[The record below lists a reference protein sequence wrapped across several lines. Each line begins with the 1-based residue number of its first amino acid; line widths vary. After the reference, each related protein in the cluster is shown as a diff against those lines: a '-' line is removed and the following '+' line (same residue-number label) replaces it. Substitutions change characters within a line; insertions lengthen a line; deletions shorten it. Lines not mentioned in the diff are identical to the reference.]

1 MGSSL
6 PSEESCWAVKGGFL
20 AGRSSSPEPVTCFW
34 PPPPPA
40 ASSASGSLTLVLQ
53 TRSGST
59 TLRPIRL
66 FWIRASFRPPPFR
79 RELPGARQGPGPWG
93 PRRHSAC
100 VLVHCRHPLSGTWL
114 REFGFT
120 LLLSGDVVR
129 LPGSRACDSAS
140 PAEGAQGTDV
150 L

>member
-20 AGRSSSPEPVTCFW
+20 AGGSSSPEPVTCFW

-59 TLRPIRL
+59 TLRAIKL
-66 FWIRASFRPPPFR
+66 LWIRPSFRPPLLQARAARSETEPR
-79 RELPGARQGPGPWG
+79 PLGSPQTLGLCPRSLPSPAV
-93 PRRHSAC
+93 RH
-100 VLVHCRHPLSGTWL
+100 LLQ
-114 REFGFT
+114 EFGFT
-120 LLLSGDVVR
+120 LLLSGDFVR
-129 LPGSRACDSAS
+129 LPGSRACES
-140 PAEGAQGTDV
+140 PSLAEGAQGTDV